1 MMNKLLVAFALMVV
15 GTAAF
20 GAIGNGGTND
30 VPEPG
35 TLALVALAVVAVWLP
50 AAARSKHPA
59 AFRAPAAEP
68 ARLRFPAPCR
78 EPHTNKPTG
87 DQT

>member
-20 GAIGNGGTND
+20 AVGVGDNT

-35 TLALVALAVVAVWLP
+35 TLALVALAVVAGVV
-50 AAARSKHPA
+50 ARRGK
-59 AFRAPAAEP
+59 
-68 ARLRFPAPCR
+68 
-78 EPHTNKPTG
+78 K
-87 DQT
+87 

>member
-35 TLALVALAVVAVWLP
+35 TLALVALAVVAGVV
-50 AAARSKHPA
+50 ARRGK
-59 AFRAPAAEP
+59 
-68 ARLRFPAPCR
+68 
-78 EPHTNKPTG
+78 K
-87 DQT
+87 